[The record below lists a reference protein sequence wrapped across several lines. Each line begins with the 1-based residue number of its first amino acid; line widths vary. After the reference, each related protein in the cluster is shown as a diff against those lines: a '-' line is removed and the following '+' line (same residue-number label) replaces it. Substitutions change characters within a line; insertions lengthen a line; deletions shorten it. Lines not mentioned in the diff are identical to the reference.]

1 MVTYTT
7 TYNLKKPTVA
17 DDEDVW
23 GGYLNDSMDL
33 IDDVLDGTTPVTGI
47 DINSGTIDNVVVGG
61 TTAVAGTFTVLT
73 ANTSLGVTGN
83 ITVSGTVDGRDV
95 AADGTKLDGV
105 ESGATADQTKA
116 DIDALGI
123 AATTASTLATAR
135 NIALSGDVSG
145 SASFNGSAN
154 ISITATVAD
163 DSHNH
168 VISNVDGLQTAL
180 DGKQASG
187 TYNTV
192 IGTDSDINTSGS
204 TIIDNIFVTDGV
216 ITSMGTRTL
225 TLGDLGYTGATNAN
239 YITNNNQLTN
249 GAGYTTYTANQAV
262 NTSSNVNFQEVYSN
276 GWFRNNNAGSGLY
289 NTSTGCHF
297 MSEGSGQF
305 TIMDADSSMQL
316 RFETNSGSH
325 RGAIYADS
333 SNSIG
338 FLDSD
343 GQWAIK
349 HVRDSRT
356 EFLINNSEKMQLE
369 SNGLFLHDGSLRED
383 YDALSG
389 TSPTCNVN
397 NGGAFS
403 LSMSGNTTFS
413 FTSPASGY
421 STGFI
426 LQLAGNGSTVT
437 WPSNV
442 RWAGGTAPDAP
453 ASGEENLY
461 VFYTRDGGA
470 YWIGVLSS
478 AAYA

>member
-1 MVTYTT
+1 MVAYTT

-135 NIALSGDVSG
+135 NIAVTGAVTGNANFDGSGNISISTTATADPTLTLNGDASG
-145 SASFNGSAN
+145 SATFTNLGNA
-154 ISITATVAD
+154 TLTVTVAD

-249 GAGYTTYTANQAV
+249 GAGYTTNTGDITGVTAGTN
-262 NTSSNVNFQEVYSN
+262 
-276 GWFRNNNAGSGLY
+276 L
-289 NTSTGCHF
+289 TG
-297 MSEGSGQF
+297 GG
-305 TIMDADSSMQL
+305 A
-316 RFETNSGSH
+316 SGSVTLNV
-325 RGAIYADS
+325 S
-333 SNSIG
+333 SSPTFSG
-338 FLDSD
+338 VVM
-343 GQWAIK
+343 A
-349 HVRDSRT
+349 
-356 EFLINNSEKMQLE
+356 E
-369 SNGLFLHDGSLRED
+369 SLQED

-389 TSPTCNVN
+389 TSPAPDADNA
-397 NGGAFS
+397 GAFS
-403 LSMSGNTTFS
+403 LTMTGNTTFTFGS
-413 FTSPASGY
+413 VTSGRSV
-421 STGFI
+421 GFI
-426 LQLAGNGSTVT
+426 LQLTGNGSTVT
-437 WPSNV
+437 WPSSV
-442 RWAGGTAPDAP
+442 DWAGGTAPDAP
-453 ASGEENLY
+453 ASGETDIY
-461 VFYTRDGGA
+461 VFWTRDGGTTW
-470 YWIGVLSS
+470 YGVQSID
-478 AAYA
+478 AAA